1 VLTRTNKTNE
11 RGQTAASD
19 VDPDRKL
26 ITRLEASRKIGC
38 SPKTLQRMERRNGGI
53 LDPVKLRGPASTTYY
68 KVEQINAAF
77 GIDVNAP
84 NKAA

>member
-1 VLTRTNKTNE
+1 VLTKTKKANV
-11 RGQTAASD
+11 RGQTAALEIH
-19 VDPDRKL
+19 PDRKL
-26 ITRLEASRKIGC
+26 IARLEASRVIGC
-38 SPKTLQRMERRNGGI
+38 SPKTLQRMEKRNGGI

>member
-1 VLTRTNKTNE
+1 MLTKKTNE
-11 RGQTAASD
+11 RGQTAAPD
-19 VDPDRKL
+19 IHPDRKL
-26 ITRLEASRKIGC
+26 IARLEASRIIGC

-53 LDPVKLRGPASTTYY
+53 LDPIKLRGPMSVTYY